1 MPSKRLEEKKK
12 VGLLRRHFKG
22 GTKDIMDKINASIS
36 FDQRLYEQD
45 IRASKA
51 HCAML
56 VAQGILSGEDGQ
68 VIEDGLETVLGE
80 FQSGAVAIDP
90 ALEDIHMHVEAR
102 LTEIV
107 GEAGKKLHTAR
118 SRNDQVATDF
128 RLWIRDTLD
137 VTDTALKDMQ
147 EALLKLA
154 ESHVDTIMPGFTHS
168 QPAQP
173 IVFAHH
179 LLAYVEMFGRDRG
192 RLVDARQRMNECPL
206 GAAALA
212 GTSFPIERNVTAAAL
227 GFDRP
232 TANSVDS
239 VSDRDFV
246 AESLA
251 MAAISAAH
259 LSRLSEELVLWSSPA
274 FGFVKF
280 PDAFSTGS
288 SIMPQKRNPDA
299 AELVRGKSGRMMSAL
314 LTVLTLIKGLPL
326 AYAKDL
332 QEDKEPTF
340 DSLDSL
346 LLCLRVMTGIVDGLE
361 VNKVRMR
368 ELANTGY
375 LTATDLADWL
385 VRVLGVAFRDAYN
398 TAGGIVKKA
407 EARGCDLKDLSLEE
421 LQGFEPRIDETVF
434 EVLSLDK
441 SVASRTSHGGTAPG
455 KVSEALS
462 RAKVKYL

>member
-22 GTKDIMDKINASIS
+22 DTKDIMDKINASIS

-68 VIEDGLETVLGE
+68 VIEDGLEQVLQE

-137 VTDTALKDMQ
+137 VTDTALKDLQ

-173 IVFAHH
+173 IVFAHN

-398 TAGGIVKKA
+398 TAGGIVKMA
-407 EARGCDLKDLSLEE
+407 EARGCDLKDLSLED
-421 LQGFEPRIDETVF
+421 LQGFDPRIDEAVF
-434 EVLSLDK
+434 EVLSLSK
-441 SVASRTSHGGTAPG
+441 SVASRTSHGGTAP
-455 KVSEALS
+455 
-462 RAKVKYL
+462 

>member
-68 VIEDGLETVLGE
+68 VIEDGLEQVLRE

-137 VTDTALKDMQ
+137 VTDTALKDLQ

-192 RLVDARQRMNECPL
+192 RLLDARQRMNECPL

-385 VRVLGVAFRDAYN
+385 VRVLGVAFREAYN
-398 TAGGIVKKA
+398 TAGAIVKMA

-421 LQGFEPRIDETVF
+421 LQGFDPRIDEAVF

-455 KVSEALS
+455 KVAEALS

>member
-22 GTKDIMDKINASIS
+22 DTKDIMDKINASIS

-56 VAQGILSGEDGQ
+56 VAQGILSGKDGQ
-68 VIEDGLETVLGE
+68 VIEDGLEQVLQE

-137 VTDTALKDMQ
+137 VTDTALKDLQ

-179 LLAYVEMFGRDRG
+179 LLAYVEMFGRDR
-192 RLVDARQRMNECPL
+192 A
-206 GAAALA
+206 
-212 GTSFPIERNVTAAAL
+212 
-227 GFDRP
+227 
-232 TANSVDS
+232 
-239 VSDRDFV
+239 VSYT
-246 AESLA
+246 
-251 MAAISAAH
+251 H
-259 LSRLSEELVLWSSPA
+259 
-274 FGFVKF
+274 
-280 PDAFSTGS
+280 
-288 SIMPQKRNPDA
+288 
-299 AELVRGKSGRMMSAL
+299 
-314 LTVLTLIKGLPL
+314 LTL
-326 AYAKDL
+326 
-332 QEDKEPTF
+332 PT
-340 DSLDSL
+340 
-346 LLCLRVMTGIVDGLE
+346 
-361 VNKVRMR
+361 
-368 ELANTGY
+368 
-375 LTATDLADWL
+375 
-385 VRVLGVAFRDAYN
+385 
-398 TAGGIVKKA
+398 KA
-407 EARGCDLKDLSLEE
+407 
-421 LQGFEPRIDETVF
+421 
-434 EVLSLDK
+434 
-441 SVASRTSHGGTAPG
+441 
-455 KVSEALS
+455 
-462 RAKVKYL
+462 

>member
-68 VIEDGLETVLGE
+68 VIEDGLEQVLRE

-192 RLVDARQRMNECPL
+192 RLADARQRMNECPL

-314 LTVLTLIKGLPL
+314 LAVLTLIKGLPL

-368 ELANTGY
+368 EFANTGY

-398 TAGGIVKKA
+398 TAGGIVKMA

-421 LQGFEPRIDETVF
+421 LQGFDPRIDEAVF

-455 KVSEALS
+455 KVSEALG

>member
-22 GTKDIMDKINASIS
+22 GTKDIMDEINASIS

-51 HCAML
+51 HCSML
-56 VAQGILSGEDGQ
+56 VAQEILSKDDGQ
-68 VIEDGLETVLGE
+68 IIEDGLEQVLRE
-80 FQSGAVAIDP
+80 FENGALAIDP

-102 LTEIV
+102 LTELV

-128 RLWIRDTLD
+128 RLWIRDSLD
-137 VTDTALKDMQ
+137 VTDTALKDLQ
-147 EALLKLA
+147 GALLKMAEAHLA
-154 ESHVDTIMPGFTHS
+154 TIMPGFTHS

-173 IVFAHH
+173 VVFAHH

-192 RLVDARQRMNECPL
+192 RLADTRKRMNECPL

-232 TANSVDS
+232 TANSIDS

-246 AESLA
+246 AEALA

-274 FGFVKF
+274 FGFVRF

-299 AELVRGKSGRMMSAL
+299 AELVRGKSGRMISAFF
-314 LTVLTLIKGLPL
+314 TVLTLIKGLPL

-346 LLCLRVMTGIVDGLE
+346 LLCLRVMTGVIDGLE
-361 VNKVRMR
+361 ISEDRMR
-368 ELANTGY
+368 ELARGGY

-385 VRVLGVAFRDAYN
+385 VRVLGMAFRDAYN
-398 TAGGIVKKA
+398 IAGGIVKIA
-407 EARGCDLKDLSLEE
+407 EARGCELTDLSLED
-421 LQGFEPRIDETVF
+421 LQGFDPRIDESVF
-434 EVLSLDK
+434 EVLSLEK
-441 SVASRTSHGGTAPG
+441 SVASRTSHGGTAPAQ
-455 KVSEALS
+455 VSEALS
-462 RAKVKYL
+462 MAKGKYL

>member
-1 MPSKRLEEKKK
+1 MPSKPLEEKKK

-22 GTKDIMDKINASIS
+22 GTKDIMDQINASIS
-36 FDQRLYEQD
+36 FDQRLYKQD
-45 IRASKA
+45 IRASQA
-51 HCAML
+51 HCGML
-56 VAQGILSGEDGQ
+56 VAQGILSEEDGQ
-68 VIEDGLETVLGE
+68 VIKDGLEEVLRE
-80 FQSGAVAIDP
+80 FESGALEIDP
-90 ALEDIHMHVEAR
+90 ALEDVHMHVEAR

-128 RLWIRDTLD
+128 RLWIRDSLD
-137 VTDTALKDMQ
+137 VTDTALKELQ
-147 EALLKLA
+147 RVLLKLA
-154 ESHVDTIMPGFTHS
+154 EDHVNTIMPGFTHS

-192 RLVDARQRMNECPL
+192 RVSDARQRMNECPL

-212 GTSFPIERNVTAAAL
+212 GTSFPIERSTTAAEL

-259 LSRLSEELVLWSSPA
+259 LSRLAEELVLWSSPA
-274 FGFVKF
+274 FGFVRF

-299 AELVRGKSGRMMSAL
+299 AELVRGKSGRMMSAFF
-314 LTVLTLIKGLPL
+314 TVLTLIKGLPL

-346 LLCLRVMTGIVDGLE
+346 LLCLRVMTGVVDGLE
-361 VNKVRMR
+361 VGEDRMR

-385 VRVLGVAFRDAYN
+385 VRVLGMAFRDAYN
-398 TAGGIVKKA
+398 TAGGIVKIA
-407 EARGCDLKDLSLEE
+407 EERSCELSELSLNDLREFD
-421 LQGFEPRIDETVF
+421 QRIDKSVF

-441 SVASRTSHGGTAPG
+441 SVASRTSQGGTAPEQ
-455 KVSEALS
+455 VSEALS
-462 RAKVKYL
+462 TAKLKYL

>member
-68 VIEDGLETVLGE
+68 VIEDGLEQVLGE

-137 VTDTALKDMQ
+137 VTDTALKDLQ

-192 RLVDARQRMNECPL
+192 RLLDARQRMNECPL

-280 PDAFSTGS
+280 PEAFSTGS

-361 VNKVRMR
+361 VNKIRMR

-398 TAGGIVKKA
+398 TAGGIVKMA

-421 LQGFEPRIDETVF
+421 LQGFEPRID
-434 EVLSLDK
+434 
-441 SVASRTSHGGTAPG
+441 
-455 KVSEALS
+455 
-462 RAKVKYL
+462 